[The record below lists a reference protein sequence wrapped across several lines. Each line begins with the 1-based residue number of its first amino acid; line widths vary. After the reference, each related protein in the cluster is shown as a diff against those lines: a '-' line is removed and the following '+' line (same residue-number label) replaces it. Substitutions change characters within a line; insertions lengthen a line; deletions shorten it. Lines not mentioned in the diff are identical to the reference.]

1 MAVTAE
7 EIPSAG
13 KPAGKSVGK
22 LKWLLLLLILG
33 AGGAGAWYWFAG
45 QPAEPTPDPAA
56 AIAAKAAAAKPAK
69 PTFISMGSSFIVN
82 LAGDDALRFL
92 QVDVQLVTHDDS
104 LKDWVDQLQP
114 ELRNRLLLL
123 FSAQHADFLSSRDG
137 KVKLQQLALGEIRA
151 GLKQYNAPTDVDA
164 VLFTSFVMQ

>member
-7 EIPSAG
+7 EIPSATR
-13 KPAGKSVGK
+13 PARKSGGK
-22 LKWLLLLLILG
+22 LKWLLLTLILG
-33 AGGAGAWYWFAG
+33 AGGGGAWYWFTG
-45 QPAEPTPDPAA
+45 QAATPAVDPKAA
-56 AIAAKAAAAKPAK
+56 EAAKAAPKAVAK
-69 PTFISMGSSFIVN
+69 PTFVSMGSSFIVN

-92 QVDVQLVTHDDS
+92 QVDVQLVTRDDAM
-104 LKDWVDQLQP
+104 KDWVEQLQP

-137 KVKLQQLALGEIRA
+137 KVKLQQLALAEIRA